1 MCTFTECLISYLTLF
16 GNCTMESKRINMQPF
31 YELPRTAES
40 FLNVHTY
47 DNKYASGKQNS
58 HNK

>member
-1 MCTFTECLISYLTLF
+1 MFNFLLNTF

-58 HNK
+58 QNLDS